1 MLEAL
6 IGVALAAVLSGLG
19 TMRLV
24 TLVHAV
30 RLAGAAHTVATALR
44 LVRGRALAAGEAGD
58 VRFDARNGRLEL
70 RAGPTL
76 ETRSLPQGVAFAG
89 LPARA
94 GITFSALGT
103 AENGTITLVAG
114 AGTRRVIV
122 NQRGRVRVQ

>member
-1 MLEAL
+1 MLSA
-6 IGVALAAVLSGLG
+6 LG
-19 TMRLV
+19 TVRLV
-24 TLVHAV
+24 TVVHAV

-44 LVRGRALAAGEAGD
+44 LTRGHALAAGEPGE
-58 VRFDARNGRLEL
+58 VRFDARTGRLEL
-70 RAGPTL
+70 RAGPMP
-76 ETRSLPQGVAFAG
+76 EIRPLPSGVSFAG

-103 AENGTITLVAG
+103 AENATITLAAG